1 METDPSEMAAVHA
14 SLTVLEDLYETEIVQ
29 CTLAIASDDAE
40 AATVAAALSARDH
53 AVGVVTSD
61 LLRDER
67 PRTTEILRAFKD
79 GDTKVL
85 VLAYPAWAILRRD
98 LEIYAMDHNVLW
110 VGTVADGICEF
121 IVAWVQD
128 AHRRGFY
135 PTAIANGSLEYHR
148 VFTKTNDADISF
160 TDVL

>member
-1 METDPSEMAAVHA
+1 MADIAAVHT
-14 SLTVLEDLYETEIVQ
+14 SLAVLEDLYETEIVQ

-40 AATVAAALSARDH
+40 AVTVAAALSARDH
-53 AVGVVTSD
+53 AVSVITAE

-67 PRTTEILRAFKD
+67 PRTTEILRTFKE

-85 VLAYPAWAILRRD
+85 VIAYPAWAILRRD
-98 LEIYAMDHNVLW
+98 LEIYAMDHNALW

-135 PTAIANGSLEYHR
+135 PTGIANGSLEYHK
-148 VFTKTNDADISF
+148 VFTNDQ
-160 TDVL
+160 